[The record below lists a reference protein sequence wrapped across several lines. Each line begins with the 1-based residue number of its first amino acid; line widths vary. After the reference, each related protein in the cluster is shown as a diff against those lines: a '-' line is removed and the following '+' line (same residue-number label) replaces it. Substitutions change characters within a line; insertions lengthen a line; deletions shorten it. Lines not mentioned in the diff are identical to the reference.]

1 MRAGARHR
9 ESWRLSERAEVAEM
23 SGRGGPHLG
32 IGHLVI
38 DHLGIDHIVI
48 DHLVNDHLVVDHLV
62 NDDGAEKREEDYL
75 KDISNMN
82 NFLNNFQQVCTE
94 GGGWRWRKT

>member
-1 MRAGARHR
+1 MRAGARPR

-32 IGHLVI
+32 IYHLVI
-38 DHLGIDHIVI
+38 DHIVTDHLVI
-48 DHLVNDHLVVDHLV
+48 NHLVNDHLVIDHLVIDHLV

-75 KDISNMN
+75 KE
-82 NFLNNFQQVCTE
+82 V
-94 GGGWRWRKT
+94 